1 MNAIPVLAS
10 VCVRG
15 IFTSWSVGPSRALH
29 AGLVGDASFYGRG
42 KLKEYID
49 DGIWLPESFSKIFP
63 DVILRG
69 RVHS

>member
-10 VCVRG
+10 VHVRG
-15 IFTSWSVGPSRALH
+15 IFTSWTVGPSRALH
-29 AGLVGDASFYGRG
+29 AGLVGDAGCYGRG

-49 DGIWLPESFSKIFP
+49 DGIWLPESSKMIS

-69 RVHS
+69 RVHF